1 MTTVLAASGP
11 RPAAAATAKAA
22 SSPKTDAIRA
32 LVFAGSSVALATVA
46 TIAGT
51 PRDLLPFILALGP
64 TAIAVAMVW
73 REGRGALPQLLRT
86 AITRPSR
93 RRWYALVALPVLWA
107 FAVVG
112 VCIALGD
119 PAAGV
124 FSKAIPAI
132 FIVPLVVLIPAF
144 TEEIAWR
151 GYALARLL
159 PSMSPLAAALLLAG
173 PWIVLHL
180 YLQLPGQIN
189 DRLEIWPT
197 VLSLAAYSVILGW
210 VFVRT
215 GGSVLLAALV
225 HAAFNGVP
233 PLMAQLD
240 VDRAWAVRALLI
252 AAIAIVVVL
261 FGGVRSRARP
271 FPAMPSNAVTAAV
284 HVNNR
289 EGEDS

>member
-1 MTTVLAASGP
+1 MTTARTASEA
-11 RPAAAATAKAA
+11 RPAPAAFPKTA
-22 SSPKTDAIRA
+22 SSAQAYAIRA
-32 LVFAGSSVALATVA
+32 LAFAGLSVALATVA

-64 TAIAVAMVW
+64 TAIAVTMAW
-73 REGRGALPQLLRT
+73 REGDGALRRLLRT

-112 VCIALGD
+112 ICIALGD

-124 FSKAIPAI
+124 FAKVIPAI
-132 FIVPLVVLIPAF
+132 FIVPLVVLLPAF
-144 TEEIAWR
+144 AEEIAWR

-197 VLSLAAYSVILGW
+197 VLSLAAYSVILAW

-252 AAIAIVVVL
+252 AAMAIVVVL
-261 FGGVRSRARP
+261 FGGVRSRAP
-271 FPAMPSNAVTAAV
+271 TFPAVPPT
-284 HVNNR
+284 R
-289 EGEDS
+289 